1 MEDAPRRPRGF
12 PHPLVGV
19 LKPTAPRFSS
29 VHATPGRRRLAKR
42 IAFLREEAAFEGI
55 RVRPGSEEDLREFI
69 ASNGLRRPMLLLSDD
84 GEFRAVWKGPRGE
97 RIAILFEG
105 AGQGEL
111 LLFGAVASSGKRDDL
126 VLMCPLE
133 QMPSR
138 IESFDLAPVWRHAC

>member
-1 MEDAPRRPRGF
+1 M
-12 PHPLVGV
+12 LV
-19 LKPTAPRFSS
+19 
-29 VHATPGRRRLAKR
+29 
-42 IAFLREEAAFEGI
+42 
-55 RVRPGSEEDLREFI
+55 
-69 ASNGLRRPMLLLSDD
+69 LSDD